1 MKAPLEIA
9 KSRETDAGLST
20 KAAHPSRILVVDDEP
35 AMLDLYRALL
45 SESSDRIETA
55 LSGPEAI
62 EKVREQSFD
71 TVVSDIRMPGM
82 TGLDLFRAIR
92 EIDPHVPVV
101 LITAGPTLESAIEAV
116 ELGALRYLVK
126 PLEGNLL
133 RSAVDTG
140 IELCRKTRGREDV
153 PHETVVPSVPPLVDP
168 FAEEARFQS
177 ELVRNRLLAQALV
190 NVGKTINSM
199 ADLRAVFHFAIEQT
213 VRVSGGISGCIL
225 LRDEQ
230 GALTLSAHKS
240 MQSELR
246 STVQRTAS
254 RTMALAAIQ
263 RHEAIL
269 AGSEGDSAEF
279 LPAAAVG
286 KITAICAPIEARDS
300 QPVGAIYV
308 QGRCGQPFFGDDG
321 LAFMEGIAS
330 QLGIAVQNFRLLEK
344 TAREQRQREKLSRY
358 FSEAVVADIIAENTT
373 PKMGG
378 ESRVVTVLFSD
389 LRGSTSLLERLRPT
403 EAIEM
408 LNDYFTEIVDEIL
421 TEDGTLDKFTGD
433 GIMALWNAPRDQPD
447 HALRAIRAAVR
458 IQARLPA
465 LRMRWRDEGRSF
477 ATFTDDL
484 VAGIGI
490 HTGEVVV
497 GNIGSPKRMEY
508 TAIGD
513 PVNLAARIQ
522 GISPGGEVLITQETL
537 LAAGENVFSEP
548 LEPVSVKGK
557 TQRIAV
563 HRVLGVF

>member
-1 MKAPLEIA
+1 MKALESA
-9 KSRETDAGLST
+9 KRSETAAG
-20 KAAHPSRILVVDDEP
+20 PSMKVARAPRILLVDDEP
-35 AMLDLYRALL
+35 AMLELYRAIL
-45 SESSDRIETA
+45 SECGDRIETA

-62 EKVREQSFD
+62 EKVRERSFD

-82 TGLDLFRAIR
+82 SGLDLFRAIR
-92 EIDPHVPVV
+92 EIDPYVPVV
-101 LITAGPTLESAIEAV
+101 LITAGPTLETAIEAV

-133 RSAVDTG
+133 RSAVDSG

-153 PHETVVPSVPPLVDP
+153 PLETAAPSVPPLVDP

-190 NVGKTINSM
+190 SVGKTINSM

-230 GALTLSAHKS
+230 GALSLSAHKS

-254 RTMALAAIQ
+254 RAMALTAIQ
-263 RHEAIL
+263 NHEAIL
-269 AGSEGDSAEF
+269 ADSGRSAEF
-279 LPAAAVG
+279 LPPAAVG
-286 KITAICAPIEARDS
+286 KISAICAPIEARDS

-308 QGRCGQPFFGDDG
+308 QGRCGQPFFGEDG

-330 QLGIAVQNFRLLEK
+330 QLGIAVQNFQLLEK

-465 LRMRWRDEGRSF
+465 LRMRWREEGRSF

-537 LAAGENVFSEP
+537 VAAGENVFSEP

-557 TQRIAV
+557 SNKILV